1 MQLLRRNKTNSS
13 STVVQ
18 GLIAVSTNLKGM
30 HATHFQTRTSID
42 IKTEFRR
49 VSDSKK
55 GARF

>member
-1 MQLLRRNKTNSS
+1 LLRRNTTNSS